1 MNQEQTP
8 EQLAAMTDAMSSK
21 FAAASAKPPEAP
33 VCYGRIISV
42 RGPVVDVRF
51 EKTEDMP
58 STYDVLIGQAFDKRK
73 IVIEVAEH
81 LSKNDVRCISLSDTI
96 SLQLNTKVVNTRK
109 AISIRTGD
117 ELFGR
122 IINVFGDPIDNLGE
136 FSGVDFRVTRRPPR
150 PELFN
155 IKSKFSLKPEVLET
169 GIKFMDILYPLC
181 KGGKTGI
188 LGGAGCGKSVVIL
201 ELINNIVKKYDGACV
216 FVGIGERIREGND
229 LFYELKENNLLHR
242 VKLVFGQMNEPPGA
256 RFECVNTGITLAE
269 ELAEQNKDVLLF
281 MDNVFRFIQGGMEIA
296 ALLGRVPGESGYQPT
311 LQSEVNAVQE
321 RIRSIPGRGSITS
334 LQAVYVPADDMT
346 DPSVVSI
353 FSCLDGA
360 LALSRDLAQRGF
372 YPAIDAL
379 RSSCT
384 NLDARIVGQRQ
395 YDLSQKMLALFSKH
409 NSLKRIVQVVGVEE
423 LPKLDQLDYK
433 RAEKLINFMTQ
444 PFTVGE
450 AFTGKKG
457 EFVKTS
463 EALDDVE
470 AIISGVYDKLGAKDF
485 YLIGRAPQKKM
496 N

>member
-1 MNQEQTP
+1 MSPFNSSALP
-8 EQLAAMTDAMSSK
+8 EGTGFSPVSTAVSEK
-21 FAAASAKPPEAP
+21 KEAP
-33 VCYGRIISV
+33 CYGRIISV

-58 STYDVLIGQAFDKRK
+58 GTYDILIGQAFDKRK

-81 LSKNDVRCISLSDTI
+81 LSKNDVRCISLSDTLN
-96 SLQLNTKVVNTRK
+96 LQLNTKVLNTRQSV
-109 AISIRTGD
+109 SIRTGD

-122 IINVFGDPIDNLGE
+122 IINVFGDPVDNMAE
-136 FSGVDFRVTRRPPR
+136 FTGTNFRVTRRPPR

-169 GIKFMDILYPLC
+169 GIKFMDLLYPLC

-229 LFYELKENNLLHR
+229 LFHELKENNLLHR

-311 LQSEVNAVQE
+311 LQSEVNYVQE

-360 LALSRDLAQRGF
+360 LSLSRDLAQRGF

-395 YDLSQKMLALFSKH
+395 YDLSQKMLALFAKH
-409 NSLKRIVQVVGVEE
+409 NALKRIVQVVGVEE
-423 LPKLDQLDYK
+423 LQKEDQMDYK

-463 EALDDVE
+463 EALDDCE
-470 AIISGVYDKLGAKDF
+470 AIISGVYDKLTPKDF
-485 YLIGRAPQKKM
+485 YLIGRAPQRKM
-496 N
+496 K